1 MEVKARRGDLV
12 TCGVTPHAQSPADV
26 PGSGRRPRQQAPCA
40 ANTLRKAA
48 GVGGWMLEGPED
60 TWSTLHKSPNFGT
73 ALTLTNRFSTRGTV
87 GIRLQV
93 VFGDKRNDSFF
104 DTKRNDS

>member
-40 ANTLRKAA
+40 NTLRKAA
-48 GVGGWMLEGPED
+48 GVGGWMLEGQED
-60 TWSTLHKSPNFGT
+60 TWSTPP
-73 ALTLTNRFSTRGTV
+73 RFDLISCSIGSCTQLDELGDTRGAAAW
-87 GIRLQV
+87 
-93 VFGDKRNDSFF
+93 
-104 DTKRNDS
+104 